1 MRINLRIIDD
11 VIGRSLEPSR
21 NMLRGAGKAAD
32 EAAPT
37 IGKLVGDD
45 RRLPSIPLTSGR
57 GPQVQLTDLDVSNG
71 LLELARAKNGILTPA
86 AQKLILPTPRW

>member
-21 NMLRGAGKAAD
+21 NMLRNAAKSAE
-32 EAAPT
+32 EAAPKV
-37 IGKLVGDD
+37 GKLIGDD
-45 RRLPSIPLTSGR
+45 RRLPSIPLPTALGGR
-57 GPQVQLTDLDVSNG
+57 VQLTDLDVSNG